1 MSYRSGLGE
10 PVASRRIASA
20 AAILV
25 SGVLWAQQA
34 PEAPALVVLPIE
46 AGADV
51 GGTDPSVIAAR
62 IGHFLVETGEF
73 RVLDTASRD
82 ALLREIEIGASAA
95 STGGARAGVL
105 LSAQGAV
112 AGSLAPSGGR
122 LVLTLK
128 LVKVET
134 GETLRSAQDS
144 YGSPEELDRSLRAL
158 VRYLV
163 GLQEYVPAAGPAGPV
178 TGPLVVAAATAAPD
192 AVAPDTGLRAVAG
205 RWRGDRGI
213 SWVRVTSDGR
223 AEARFDNGVIIK
235 LAVTVRGGI
244 YRFEQAEANRAAFYE
259 SYFEPEVAAELA
271 RVARPMV
278 WVFELSADGK
288 VLSGVKETTSIRV
301 ENGRMESF
309 SNDYSRPA
317 VWERFEQR

>member
-1 MSYRSGLGE
+1 
-10 PVASRRIASA
+10 VARKRIASV

-34 PEAPALVVLPIE
+34 PETPALVVLPIE
-46 AGADV
+46 ARADV
-51 GGTDPSVIAAR
+51 GGADPSVIGTR

-95 STGGARAGVL
+95 STGGARAGAL

-112 AGSLAPSGGR
+112 AGSLAPSGRR

-128 LVKVET
+128 LIKVET

-158 VRYLV
+158 VRHLV
-163 GLQEYVPAAGPAGPV
+163 GLEEYVPAAGPAGPA
-178 TGPLVVAAATAAPD
+178 GPVVPAGPAAATAEAAA
-192 AVAPDTGLRAVAG
+192 AVAPDAGLRAVAG

-213 SWVRVTSDGR
+213 SWVRVAADGR
-223 AEARFDNGVIIK
+223 AEARFDNGAVIK
-235 LAVTVRGGI
+235 LTVTAPGGGA

-259 SYFEPEVAAELA
+259 SYFAPEVAAELA

-278 WVFELSADGK
+278 WVFELSPDGK